1 MSTRPA
7 DQRLPG
13 PEQHTHEEAPAV
25 ERPVISPASEWPK
38 SPAALAAADA
48 ARPDGADE
56 PAEGNGTS
64 DADQPARPA
73 SVRIRKKRTESR
85 ASRVKRITRRIGVVL
100 LATCLLVGLAFV
112 AVLIVAPH
120 ELF

>member
-38 SPAALAAADA
+38 SPAALASADV
-48 ARPDGADE
+48 ARPDGADG
-56 PAEGNGTS
+56 PA

-73 SVRIRKKRTESR
+73 SVRIRKKRIESR
-85 ASRVKRITRRIGVVL
+85 SSRVKRITRRIGVVL

>member
-1 MSTRPA
+1 MTTRPA
-7 DQRLPG
+7 DQGLPG

-25 ERPVISPASEWPK
+25 ERPVISPASAWPK
-38 SPAALAAADA
+38 SPAAADA

-73 SVRIRKKRTESR
+73 SVRIRKKRIEPR
-85 ASRVKRITRRIGVVL
+85 ASRVKRITRRIGLVL
-100 LATCLLVGLAFV
+100 LATCLLVGLALV